1 MRRGFMSG
9 VWRGVFVCSVL
20 GVSGCVM
27 KPADSFTLEVDLPAN
42 YRLRGDATYVPGT
55 GETCTLRWRPG
66 DLPEIKIFDALEKSV
81 ANRASFELPLTETV
95 NGCPLVLRYMT
106 FDVYAKSAEHL
117 SDSGGDFAFIGVH
130 DWVEPHMSRMPGPG
144 TLEVPGA
151 CQWLLRPAGPTQATD
166 NVFQCNLVDA
176 RGLPPT
182 TATGGR
188 VQRDE
193 LNGKT
198 VRLVFGEI

>member
-42 YRLRGDATYVPGT
+42 YRLRGDATYVPGA

-117 SDSGGDFAFIGVH
+117 SDSGGILRLSVCMIGLNPICLECRGKVPWRCRGPVSGYSGRQGQRRRLITYFNATWWMQE
-130 DWVEPHMSRMPGPG
+130 DCRQRQQRVVVCSVMS
-144 TLEVPGA
+144 
-151 CQWLLRPAGPTQATD
+151 
-166 NVFQCNLVDA
+166 
-176 RGLPPT
+176 
-182 TATGGR
+182 
-188 VQRDE
+188 
-193 LNGKT
+193 
-198 VRLVFGEI
+198 